1 MSLKEIN
8 DFGVLYSS
16 IKEPDTE
23 LAEDILA
30 TIIIDMIRE
39 GYSAEATMSYLD
51 EASHVDILEKYEE
64 VYERVEDFILECEY
78 AEYFGEDTT
87 ILSEQLELLDE
98 KWKRFGI
105 NFAREKGKKLLQSTG
120 NILKGLGKP
129 NKKQL
134 DLIKKAQDLNKG
146 QKLTKWQQGRFN
158 KAIKKGKSPEL
169 ALKFSQIKKEPGLLG
184 KAGNLVKGIFNK
196 KWKKDAAIV
205 GGTVLGLDA
214 LSKSDKAKNE
224 KDKIID
230 KTTETDSG
238 KYKEGG
244 GKSRPVKAKQLPGG
258 NKTNTNTKTDTNTNK
273 TDTNNIPIIKGG
285 SSDGGSTTSGTIEQQ
300 AAHQQKVIDQF
311 KKEQAASKEAKA
323 KSDWLAKTK
332 NSPAA
337 KAGLSDDLRWKARQN
352 HQKWKKENNR
362 GEFKVKTK
370 EVPSK
375 FAANKDKDT
384 FKRRDA
390 KLVAKGLKPPTYTKK
405 VKVQEDIGPRLV
417 KRAIKNLP
425 SELAP
430 AALMSGVLGKA
441 KGFANKNTFI
451 KGAIDGATGT
461 TKLLRKMVTPPKGRK
476 LTPNVKST
484 ERIAQGGAL
493 AIRKPSPSQKIKD
506 VAGDVAK
513 KVGETVKGTGEKLKK
528 VKLKNPIP
536 KPVRDYAVPIGIG
549 VGIHK
554 TLNREDYEPFDLV
567 LDYLVET
574 QQVDSMDEALYV
586 MMEMDQDTINGIVQ
600 ERAVL
605 KPLNKVTQKAV
616 DVVKKKVSKSAKD
629 TGSFLT
635 KQKEKLTGY
644 RKGKDYGKSY
654 NPNNPSGYKTK
665 AEIASEKDLGGTRNY
680 KGPMD
685 DLGDG
690 LSQSK
695 KPFEGKLKTKTPTE
709 KAARQQRV
717 KEMEKAGRVKKT
729 SYENFDLLDENI
741 KSKLA
746 KKAVG
751 KVMKAA
757 KKMPEYV
764 RDSIKRQ
771 YKAGTPGA
779 APYTIEDKKN
789 VINWYKNNK

>member
-8 DFGVLYSS
+8 DFGVLYSN

-51 EASHVDILEKYEE
+51 EANHVDILEKYEE

-98 KWKRFGI
+98 KWRRFGI

-120 NILKGLGKP
+120 NVLKGLGKP

-134 DLIKKAQDLNKG
+134 ELIKQAKELNKG

-184 KAGNLVKGIFNK
+184 KASNFVKGIFNK

-258 NKTNTNTKTDTNTNK
+258 NKTNTNTNTKTDTNTNK

-311 KKEQAASKEAKA
+311 KKEQAAAKEAKA

-484 ERIAQGGAL
+484 ERIAQGGPL
-493 AIRKPSPSQKIKD
+493 AIRKPSTSQKIKD

-554 TLNREDYEPFDLV
+554 SLNREDYEPFDLV

-600 ERAVL
+600 EKAVL
-605 KPLNKVTQKAV
+605 PGMIPVQKPLKKVAKKAVQKTVDAVRSISHGGARKPSTGTFTVKGGRKVKATQGAKQEGTFNTRQKAKLKAQQAAKPEAKAQADAAAKVNAPRSGV
-616 DVVKKKVSKSAKD
+616 DV
-629 TGSFLT
+629 
-635 KQKEKLTGY
+635 
-644 RKGKDYGKSY
+644 RKGNAPTKDID
-654 NPNNPSGYKTK
+654 
-665 AEIASEKDLGGTRNY
+665 ARNM
-680 KGPMD
+680 KGP
-685 DLGDG
+685 
-690 LSQSK
+690 K
-695 KPFEGKLKTKTPTE
+695 
-709 KAARQQRV
+709 
-717 KEMEKAGRVKKT
+717 
-729 SYENFDLLDENI
+729 YENFDLLDENM
-741 KSKLA
+741 KAKLA

>member
-1 MSLKEIN
+1 MSFKEIN
-8 DFGVLYSS
+8 DIGALYSDIES
-16 IKEPDTE
+16 PDTE
-23 LAEDILA
+23 LAEDILS
-30 TIIIDMIRE
+30 TIIVDMFRE

-51 EASHVDILEKYEE
+51 EENHVDICEKYEE
-64 VYERVEDFILECEY
+64 IYERTEDFLLEYEY

-98 KWKRFGI
+98 KLKRMGI
-105 NFAREKGKKLLQSTG
+105 NYIKEKGKKLLQSTG
-120 NILKGLGKP
+120 NVLKGLGKP
-129 NKKQL
+129 NQKQL
-134 DLIKKAQDLNKG
+134 DLIKKAQKLNKG
-146 QKLTKWQQGRFN
+146 EKLSKWQQGRFN
-158 KAIKKGKSPEL
+158 KALKKGKDADT
-169 ALKFSQIKKEPGLLG
+169 ALRFSKSTKEPSFLG
-184 KAGNLVKGIFNK
+184 KVSNVAKSFWKNK
-196 KWKKDAAIV
+196 TARNTAIV
-205 GGTVLGLDA
+205 GGGVVGLDA
-214 LSKSDKAKNE
+214 ISKTDKAKEEGDKLITGDGKGKNGDTSGSE
-224 KDKIID
+224 KPKPISSLGKKKEKPKLLNQPKKKLSNIPPSEGNAVINGKKINPD
-230 KTTETDSG
+230 FGKETDIN
-238 KYKEGG
+238 
-244 GKSRPVKAKQLPGG
+244 KQ
-258 NKTNTNTKTDTNTNK
+258 N
-273 TDTNNIPIIKGG
+273 
-285 SSDGGSTTSGTIEQQ
+285 
-300 AAHQQKVIDQF
+300 A
-311 KKEQAASKEAKA
+311 AKA
-323 KSDWLAKTK
+323 AKEKERTDWLAKTK

-362 GEFKVKTK
+362 GEFKAKTK

-390 KLVAKGLKPPTYTKK
+390 KLLAKGLKPPTYTKN
-405 VKVQEDIGPRLV
+405 VKVQEDVGPRLV
-417 KRAIKNLP
+417 KRALKNLP

-493 AIRKPSPSQKIKD
+493 AVRKPSPSQKIKD
-506 VAGDVAK
+506 TAGDVAK
-513 KVGETVKGTGEKLKK
+513 KVGETVKGTAEKLKK

-536 KPVRDYAVPIGIG
+536 KAVGKAVGNYGVPIGIG

-574 QQVDSMDEALYV
+574 QQVDSVEEALYV
-586 MMEMDQDTINGIVQ
+586 MMEMDQDAIYGIVQ
-600 ERAVL
+600 ERSIIPGVKAVQ
-605 KPLNKVTQKAV
+605 KPLKTVVQKAA
-616 DVVKKKVSKSAKD
+616 DAVKKKASKTVKD

-665 AEIASEKDLGGTRNY
+665 AEIASEKDLAGTRNY
-680 KGPMD
+680 KGPND
-685 DLGDG
+685 DLLGDG

-695 KPFEGKLKTKTPTE
+695 KPFEGKLKTKSAAE
-709 KAARQQRV
+709 KAARQKRV
-717 KEMEKAGRVKKT
+717 KEMEKANRVQKEEKTENSPLHKPGGPNSQYNKDGTKKVKK
-729 SYENFDLLDENI
+729 EEE
-741 KSKLA
+741 
-746 KKAVG
+746 KKPYPGYNPQKGVG
-751 KVMKAA
+751 
-757 KKMPEYV
+757 PEF
-764 RDSIKRQ
+764 K
-771 YKAGTPGA
+771 P
-779 APYTIEDKKN
+779 
-789 VINWYKNNK
+789 

>member
-8 DFGVLYSS
+8 DFGALYSEIES
-16 IKEPDTE
+16 PDTE
-23 LAEDILA
+23 LAEDILS
-30 TIIIDMIRE
+30 TIIVDMFRE

-51 EASHVDILEKYEE
+51 EENHVDICEKYEE
-64 VYERVEDFILECEY
+64 IYERVEDFLLEYEY

-98 KWKRFGI
+98 KWKRMGI
-105 NFAREKGKKLLQSTG
+105 NYVKEKGKKLLQSTG
-120 NILKGLGKP
+120 NVLKGLGKP

-134 DLIKKAQDLNKG
+134 DLIKKAQKLNKG
-146 QKLTKWQQGRFN
+146 EKLSKWQQGRFN
-158 KAIKKGKSPEL
+158 KALKKGKDADT
-169 ALKFSQIKKEPGLLG
+169 ALRFSKSTKEPSFLG
-184 KAGNLVKGIFNK
+184 KVSNVAKSFWKNK
-196 KWKKDAAIV
+196 TARNTAIV
-205 GGTVLGLDA
+205 GGAVVGLDA
-214 LSKSDKAKNE
+214 ISKTDKAKEEGDKLITGDGKGKNGDTSGSGKPKPISSLGKKKE
-224 KDKIID
+224 KPKLLNQPKTEKKKLSNIPPSEGNAVINGKKINPD
-230 KTTETDSG
+230 FGKETDIN
-238 KYKEGG
+238 
-244 GKSRPVKAKQLPGG
+244 KQ
-258 NKTNTNTKTDTNTNK
+258 N
-273 TDTNNIPIIKGG
+273 
-285 SSDGGSTTSGTIEQQ
+285 
-300 AAHQQKVIDQF
+300 A
-311 KKEQAASKEAKA
+311 AKA
-323 KSDWLAKTK
+323 AKEKERTDWLAKTK

-405 VKVQEDIGPRLV
+405 VKVQEDLGPRLV
-417 KRAIKNLP
+417 KRALQNLP

-493 AIRKPSPSQKIKD
+493 AVRKPSPSQKIKD
-506 VAGDVAK
+506 TAGDVAK
-513 KVGETVKGTGEKLKK
+513 KVGETVKGTAEKLKK

-536 KPVRDYAVPIGIG
+536 KAVGKAVGNYGVPVGVG

-574 QQVDSMDEALYV
+574 QQVDSVEEALYV
-586 MMEMDQDTINGIVQ
+586 MMEMDQDMIYGIVQ
-600 ERAVL
+600 ERAIIPGVKAVQ
-605 KPLNKVTQKAV
+605 KPLKK
-616 DVVKKKVSKSAKD
+616 VVKKTVETLKDKLHGGLRKPSTGKYTVKGGRKVKATQGAKQEG
-629 TGSFLT
+629 TFNT
-635 KQKEKLTGY
+635 RQKDKLKAQQAAKPEAKAQADAAAKVNAPRSGVDV
-644 RKGKDYGKSY
+644 RKGKA
-654 NPNNPSGYKTK
+654 PTK
-665 AEIASEKDLGGTRNY
+665 DADARNM
-680 KGPMD
+680 KGPKYENYD
-685 DLGDG
+685 SG
-690 LSQSK
+690 LETAYQSIY
-695 KPFEGKLKTKTPTE
+695 E
-709 KAARQQRV
+709 KA
-717 KEMEKAGRVKKT
+717 
-729 SYENFDLLDENI
+729 FI
-741 KSKLA
+741 KSALKGASKAISKA
-746 KKAVG
+746 KVG
-751 KVMKAA
+751 
-757 KKMPEYV
+757 KKMPAHV
-764 RDSIKRQ
+764 KDSIKRQ

-779 APYTIEDKKN
+779 QPYTIEDKKN
-789 VINWYKNNK
+789 VINWYKDNK

>member
-1 MSLKEIN
+1 MSFKEIN
-8 DFGVLYSS
+8 DIGALYSDIES
-16 IKEPDTE
+16 PDTE
-23 LAEDILA
+23 LAEDILS
-30 TIIIDMIRE
+30 TIIVGMFRE

-51 EASHVDILEKYEE
+51 EENHVDICEKYEE
-64 VYERVEDFILECEY
+64 IYERTEDFLLEYEY

-98 KWKRFGI
+98 KFKKLGI
-105 NFAREKGKKLLQSTG
+105 DYIQAKGKKLLQSTG
-120 NILKGLGKP
+120 NVLKGLGKP
-129 NKKQL
+129 NQKQL
-134 DLIKKAQDLNKG
+134 DLIKKAQKLNKG
-146 QKLTKWQQGRFN
+146 EKLSKWQQGRFN
-158 KAIKKGKSPEL
+158 KALKKGKDADT
-169 ALKFSQIKKEPGLLG
+169 ALRFSKSTKEPSFLG
-184 KAGNLVKGIFNK
+184 KVSNVAKSFWKNK
-196 KWKKDAAIV
+196 TARNTAIV
-205 GGTVLGLDA
+205 SGGVVGLDA
-214 LSKSDKAKNE
+214 ISKTDKAKEEGDKLITGDGKGKNGDTSGSGKPKPISSLGNKKE
-224 KDKIID
+224 KPKLLNQPKKKLSNIPPSEGNAVINGKKINPD
-230 KTTETDSG
+230 FGKETDIN
-238 KYKEGG
+238 
-244 GKSRPVKAKQLPGG
+244 KQ
-258 NKTNTNTKTDTNTNK
+258 N
-273 TDTNNIPIIKGG
+273 
-285 SSDGGSTTSGTIEQQ
+285 
-300 AAHQQKVIDQF
+300 A
-311 KKEQAASKEAKA
+311 AKA
-323 KSDWLAKTK
+323 AKEKERTDWLSKTK

-337 KAGLSDDLRWKARQN
+337 KAGLSDDLRWKAREK
-352 HQKWKKENNR
+352 HVKFQKDNNR
-362 GEFKVKTK
+362 GEFKAKTK

-390 KLVAKGLKPPTYTKK
+390 KLVAKGLKPPTYTKN

-417 KRAIKNLP
+417 KRALKNLP

-430 AALMSGVLGKA
+430 AALMSGVLDKA

-461 TKLLRKMVTPPKGRK
+461 TKILGKMVTPPKGRK

-493 AIRKPSPSQKIKD
+493 AVRKPSPSQKIKD
-506 VAGDVAK
+506 TAGDVAK
-513 KVGETVKGTGEKLKK
+513 KVGETVKGTAEKLKK

-536 KPVRDYAVPIGIG
+536 KPVTDYAVPVGVG

-554 TLNREDYEPFDLV
+554 TLNREDYEPFELV

-574 QQVDSMDEALYV
+574 QQVDSMEEALYV
-586 MMEMDQDTINGIVQ
+586 MMEMDQDVIYGIVQ
-600 ERAVL
+600 EKTIPTPL
-605 KPLNKVTQKAV
+605 KKVAKKAV
-616 DVVKKKVSKSAKD
+616 DQVKKKVSKSVKD

-665 AEIASEKDLGGTRNY
+665 AEIASEKDLAGTRNY
-680 KGPMD
+680 KGPND
-685 DLGDG
+685 DLLDIGDG

-695 KPFEGKLKTKTPTE
+695 KPFEGKLKTKTTAE
-709 KAARQQRV
+709 KASRQQRV

-729 SYENFDLLDENI
+729 SYENYDLLDENM
-741 KSKLA
+741 KAKLA
-746 KKAVG
+746 KNAVG

-764 RDSIKRQ
+764 RDSIRRQ

-789 VINWYKNNK
+789 VLNWYKNSK